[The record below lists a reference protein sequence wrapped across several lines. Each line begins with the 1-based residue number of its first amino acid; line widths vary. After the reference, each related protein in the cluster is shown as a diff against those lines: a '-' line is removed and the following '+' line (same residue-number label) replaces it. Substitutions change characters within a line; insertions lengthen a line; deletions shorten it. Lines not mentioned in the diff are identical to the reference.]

1 MNVPELPQKKGLIFF
16 CRNEQIRGSVE
27 NETKYF
33 NEEWQFTLLYI
44 CFILIAESRLPPLQA
59 ASVQVE

>member
-27 NETKYF
+27 KETKYF
-33 NEEWQFTLLYI
+33 NEEWQFTLYI
-44 CFILIAESRLPPLQA
+44 YVLS
-59 ASVQVE
+59 